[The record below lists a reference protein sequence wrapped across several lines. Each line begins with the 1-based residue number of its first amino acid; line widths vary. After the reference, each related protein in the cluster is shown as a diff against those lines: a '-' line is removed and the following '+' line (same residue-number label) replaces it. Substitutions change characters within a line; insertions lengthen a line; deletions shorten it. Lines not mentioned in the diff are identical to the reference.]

1 MIDLKQFIVDVP
13 GFPKPGIVFRDISPL
28 LRHHFAAVVE
38 AMSALASADEWAR
51 VDALAGVE
59 SRGFVLAAALATK
72 HDKGLVMARKKGK
85 LPPPVV
91 CESYDLEYGADAL
104 EMKPGRGRVMLVDD
118 VLATG
123 GTMRAGAKLCKSA
136 GYDLMALLVLVDL
149 NLNVDFEWESLKAR
163 SVIRYD

>member
-1 MIDLKQFIVDVP
+1 LIDLKQFIVDIAD
-13 GFPKPGIVFRDISPL
+13 FPKPGIVFRDISPL

-38 AMSALASADEWAR
+38 AMSSLVSTAEWAQ

-72 HDKGLVMARKKGK
+72 HNKGLVMARKKGK

-91 CESYDLEYGADAL
+91 CESYELEYGMDSL

-123 GTMRAGAKLCKSA
+123 GTMRAGAKLCRSA
-136 GYDLMALLVLVDL
+136 GYDLLALLVLVDL
-149 NLNVDFEWESLKAR
+149 NLNLDFRWESLRAR
-163 SVIRYD
+163 SVIQY